1 MPTRQGHAQG
11 DDGRAALTRDEYR
24 ELASLWGDAA
34 PLDDQQE
41 VARLALA
48 TPRRARMAQWGE
60 LAVVALLFAA
70 IGASIVWSLG
80 PATMLTGG
88 LLLVLLGWSAWKRH
102 HLANVALLIDQ
113 SDRLSFVRSSVRAKE
128 AELRR
133 SGLGLALIL
142 PGVVIALLWG
152 FSLRYPDGE
161 GQLAAFLLE
170 VVTAPRGLITYGCV
184 LAAVVVLS
192 LMHRRLRAELAELR
206 RLQQQ
211 YADEARKDDFAG
223 W

>member
-1 MPTRQGHAQG
+1 M
-11 DDGRAALTRDEYR
+11 TRDEYR

-34 PLDDQQE
+34 PVGDQQE
-41 VARLALA
+41 VARLAEA
-48 TPRRARMAQWGE
+48 TPRRARLAQWGE
-60 LAVVALLFAA
+60 LAVVALLFAG

-88 LLLVLLGWSAWKRH
+88 MLLVLLAWSAWKRH
-102 HLANVALLIDQ
+102 HLANLALLIDP
-113 SDRLSFVRSSVRAKE
+113 SDRLSFVRSSVQAKE

-152 FSLRYPDGE
+152 FSLRHPHGE
-161 GQLAAFLLE
+161 AQLGAFLLD
-170 VVTAPRGLITYGCV
+170 VVTAPRGLVTYGCV
-184 LAAVVVLS
+184 AVAVVILGLV
-192 LMHRRLRAELAELR
+192 HRQLRSELAELR

-211 YADEARKDDFAG
+211 YADEARRDDFAG
-223 W
+223 G

>member
-1 MPTRQGHAQG
+1 M
-11 DDGRAALTRDEYR
+11 TRDEYR
-24 ELASLWGDAA
+24 ELAALWGDAA
-34 PLDDQQE
+34 PVGDQEE
-41 VARLALA
+41 VARLAEA
-48 TPRRARMAQWGE
+48 TPRRARLAQWGE
-60 LAVVALLFAA
+60 LAVVALLFAG

-133 SGLGLALIL
+133 SSLGLALIL

-152 FSLRYPDGE
+152 FSLRHPDGE
-161 GQLAAFLLE
+161 GELGTFLLN
-170 VVTAPRGLITYGCV
+170 VITAPRGLITYGCV
-184 LAAVVVLS
+184 AAAVVILSVLH
-192 LMHRRLRAELAELR
+192 LRLRAELAELR
-206 RLQQQ
+206 QLQQQ
-211 YADEARKDDFAG
+211 YADEARKDDYAG

>member
-1 MPTRQGHAQG
+1 
-11 DDGRAALTRDEYR
+11 LTRDEYR
-24 ELASLWGDAA
+24 ELADLWGESA
-34 PLDDQQE
+34 PVGDQQE
-41 VARLALA
+41 VERLART

-70 IGASIVWSLG
+70 IGASVVSSLG
-80 PATMLTGG
+80 PGTMLTGS

-102 HLANVALLIDQ
+102 QLANLALLIDQ
-113 SDRLSFVRSSVRAKE
+113 SDRLSFVRSSVQAKE

-152 FSLRYPDGE
+152 FSLRHPDGGVE
-161 GQLAAFLLE
+161 LGDFLLA
-170 VVTAPRGLITYGCV
+170 VITAPRGLVTYGCV
-184 LAAVVVLS
+184 IAAVVILSVL
-192 LMHRRLRAELAELR
+192 HVRLRGELAELR

-211 YADEARKDDFAG
+211 YADEARRDDFAG